1 VFADFDWDEGVQ
13 TWEDLLILTI
23 VHLG

>member
-23 VHLG
+23 AHLG